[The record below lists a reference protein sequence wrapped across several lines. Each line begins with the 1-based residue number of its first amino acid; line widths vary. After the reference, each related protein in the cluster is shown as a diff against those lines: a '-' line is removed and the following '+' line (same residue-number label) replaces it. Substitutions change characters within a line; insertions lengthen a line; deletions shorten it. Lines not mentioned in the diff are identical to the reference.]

1 MLRRTLVSGALAVAA
16 VAALPALAP
25 AAGAPAGTPTRTFDV
40 SVEGVQTT
48 TFWAAH
54 PQHSHCDQ
62 AVRGTGSE
70 RVIFTSKRPEAIV
83 ARRYGQNF
91 VSFGAGTLGDDE
103 VAVRAKVTQHRA
115 VVTQPLDPRCEGT
128 GGTPTPPA
136 KPDCGTKRTQF
147 DVAVGWWPSAPARG
161 ITLDRGAVIPP
172 GQIFSNCPV
181 QGVTFPDL
189 LTDTSS
195 QRQIVA
201 RIPAGDLFN
210 PALRK
215 HIVIGS
221 GRFVSK
227 TAESGYTTQIRW
239 TVSLT
244 AHKH

>member
-16 VAALPALAP
+16 VAALPSLAP
-25 AAGAPAGTPTRTFDV
+25 AAGAPAGTPTRIFDV

-62 AVRGTGSE
+62 AVHGTGAE
-70 RVIFTSKRPEAIV
+70 RIVFRSKRPEPIT
-83 ARRYGQNF
+83 ARRYGQN
-91 VSFGAGTLGDDE
+91 VVVFGTALLGDDE
-103 VAVRAKVTQHRA
+103 VTVRAKVTRHRA
-115 VVTQPLDPRCEGT
+115 VLTQPLDPRCEGT
-128 GGTPTPPA
+128 GGTAAPPA

-147 DVAVGWWPSAPARG
+147 EVAVGWWPSAPARG
-161 ITLDRGAVIPP
+161 ITLDRGALMPP
-172 GQIFSNCPV
+172 RQPFTSCPI

-210 PALRK
+210 PAFSK

-244 AHKH
+244 ALKH